1 MTMERVCVV
10 GAGAIGSLFAGH
22 LASVAE
28 VSVLCRREEHAA
40 ALSDEGLRVSGKS
53 ERHARVAAATDP
65 RSLPVPDLVIVAV
78 KATQLE
84 ATASVVRGCWPG
96 AAAMTVQNG
105 LGAEA
110 VMHAAG
116 DWPLISSVT
125 FMSGIR
131 HGDAHVEYELDTPTW
146 LGPWSGTETPLPL
159 AEAAGDLIARSGLKV
174 EVLPDLLPAQW
185 SKLIFNAA
193 VNGVAA
199 LTELP
204 HVALFAAEDA
214 DSDLGHVLRG
224 LVDEGKAVAAAAGV
238 ALHDDPWEMN
248 VRAVSRGSTEAAG
261 GDYAHLPSMLEDV
274 LARRPTETD
283 WIGGALV
290 REAARLGVPVPL
302 NAAVWRLV
310 KAKEAS
316 WARGAEVA
324 ASEAVTSAIGS
335 DGYGAGREG
344 REAE

>member
-1 MTMERVCVV
+1 MTVERICIV

-28 VSVLCRREEHAA
+28 VSVLCRRDEHAA
-40 ALSDEGLRVSGKS
+40 ALNGEGLRVSGKS
-53 ERHARVAAATDP
+53 ERHARVTAATDP
-65 RSLPVPDLVIVAV
+65 DALPAADLVIVAV

-84 ATASVVRGCWPG
+84 ETAAILGDRWPD

-105 LGAEA
+105 LGAEP
-110 VMHAAG
+110 VLCAAG
-116 DWPLISSVT
+116 DWPLISAVT

-146 LGPWSGTETPLPL
+146 IGPYAGTATPLAL
-159 AEAAGDLIARSGLKV
+159 AERAGDLIARSGLKV
-174 EVLPDLLPAQW
+174 EVLGDLLPAQW

-204 HVALFAAEDA
+204 HVAAFAAERGP
-214 DSDLGHVLRG
+214 SDLGHVLRA

-274 LARRPTETD
+274 IARRPTEVD

-290 REAARLGVPVPL
+290 REGERLGVPVPL

-310 KAKEAS
+310 KGKEAS
-316 WARGAEVA
+316 WTRRAGVA
-324 ASEAVTSAIGS
+324 VA
-335 DGYGAGREG
+335 
-344 REAE
+344 